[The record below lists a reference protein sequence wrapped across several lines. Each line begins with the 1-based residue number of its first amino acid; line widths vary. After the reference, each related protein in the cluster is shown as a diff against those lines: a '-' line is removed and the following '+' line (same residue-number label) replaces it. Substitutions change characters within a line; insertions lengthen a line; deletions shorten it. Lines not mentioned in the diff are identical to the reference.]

1 MKIPTTILAGIA
13 LAAGMGSVSAA
24 MAAPAL
30 PDDVQAALTRA
41 LEDEYHAEA
50 FYTAVI
56 DAYGPVRPFV
66 NIVAAEQQHA
76 RAVAA
81 LMEAYGMAVPENGML
96 GSAEIAAAVPGSLAE
111 ACQIGVD
118 AELENRSLYDGQ
130 LIPVSSAYPDIVNV
144 MQALRDASEN
154 NHLPAFARCADR

>member
-56 DAYGPVRPFV
+56 DAYGPVLPFV